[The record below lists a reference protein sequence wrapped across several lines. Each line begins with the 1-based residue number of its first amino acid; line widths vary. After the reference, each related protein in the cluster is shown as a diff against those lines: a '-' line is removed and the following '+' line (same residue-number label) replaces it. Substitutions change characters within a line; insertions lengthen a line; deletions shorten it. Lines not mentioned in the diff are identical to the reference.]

1 MKRCSA
7 TKRDGTPCTLP
18 AVGSGELCWAHDP
31 KHAEK
36 RRRGQS
42 RGGRSK
48 PITELTLLKNK
59 LEALGDD
66 VMAGTVNRANAA
78 VAVTA
83 YGTAVKCI
91 EALVK
96 VRELEESRIV
106 ETGLK
111 VREQQE
117 IIERLEELEAFLE
130 RQTQEGGR
138 RGA

>member
-48 PITELTLLKNK
+48 PITELTLLKAK

-66 VMAGTVNRANAA
+66 VMAGSVNRADAA

-83 YGTAVKCI
+83 YGTAVKCV

-96 VRELEESRIV
+96 VRELEESRLV

-111 VREQQE
+111 VREQE
-117 IIERLEELEAFLE
+117 HILERVEELEALLAQRE
-130 RQTQEGGR
+130 TGGSR

>member
-1 MKRCSA
+1 MRQCRAAK
-7 TKRDGTPCTLP
+7 KDGTPCTLP
-18 AVGSGELCWAHDP
+18 AQGSDGLCWVHTKDN
-31 KHAEK
+31 AEK

-59 LEALGDD
+59 LETLGDA
-66 VMAGTVNRANAA
+66 VMAGTVNRADAA

-83 YGTAVKCI
+83 YGTAVKCV

-96 VRELEESRIV
+96 VRELEESRLV

-111 VREQQE
+111 VREQEQML
-117 IIERLEELEAFLE
+117 ERLDELEALLAQRE
-130 RQTQEGGR
+130 TGGR